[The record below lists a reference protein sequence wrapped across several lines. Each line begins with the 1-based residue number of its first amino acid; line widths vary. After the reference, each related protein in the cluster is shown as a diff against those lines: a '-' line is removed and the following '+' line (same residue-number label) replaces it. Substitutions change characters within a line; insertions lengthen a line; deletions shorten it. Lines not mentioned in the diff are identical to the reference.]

1 VREVPVPAY
10 RLGRKG
16 AGGPPWRIIIIAG
29 FVLAVG
35 AVVASLVWGFS
46 RGSSRNA
53 PLIEADARP
62 IKVRPDNP
70 GGLRVPNQDEL
81 IFDRNRGARPAT
93 QGGLAPEAE
102 KPRVDQLRAQ
112 LAERAAQEAARS
124 APPAAAPAP
133 AQPAAPPAAARH
145 APQAAAPATLTTP
158 APPATTSALTA
169 PSLPAPLPANAE
181 RFAPVADGRAQVQL
195 GALPSEAAARG
206 EWERLKRRAPEF
218 LGNRRASLTPLDR
231 EGQTTMYRIRT
242 GGFAD
247 AATARAFCEEMKTR
261 SIPCMVIGG

>member
-1 VREVPVPAY
+1 M
-10 RLGRKG
+10 
-16 AGGPPWRIIIIAG
+16 IIIAG
-29 FVLAVG
+29 SVLAMG
-35 AVVASLVWGFS
+35 TLVAALVWGFS

-81 IFDRNRGARPAT
+81 IFDRNRGARTAAPGA
-93 QGGLAPEAE
+93 LAPEAE

-124 APPAAAPAP
+124 APPSAAPAP
-133 AQPAAPPAAARH
+133 AQPTTPQAAPRS
-145 APQAAAPATLTTP
+145 APQAAAPTTP
-158 APPATTSALTA
+158 SAPATTSALTA
-169 PSLPAPLPANAE
+169 PSLPAPVPAAAE
-181 RFAPVADGRAQVQL
+181 RFAPVANGRAQVQL

-206 EWERLKRRAPEF
+206 EWDRLQKRVPEL
-218 LGNRRASLTPLDR
+218 LGNRRVTLAPFDR
-231 EGQTTMYRIRT
+231 EGQTTLYRIRT

>member
-1 VREVPVPAY
+1 M
-10 RLGRKG
+10 
-16 AGGPPWRIIIIAG
+16 IIIAG
-29 FVLAVG
+29 SVLAAG
-35 AVVASLVWGFS
+35 AVIAALVWGFS

-62 IKVRPDNP
+62 IKIRPDNP

-102 KPRVDQLRAQ
+102 RPRVDQLRAQ
-112 LAERAAQEAARS
+112 LAERAAQEAARN
-124 APPAAAPAP
+124 APPPSPAP
-133 AQPAAPPAAARH
+133 AQPAASATPQAAPRG
-145 APQAAAPATLTTP
+145 APQASAPATP
-158 APPATTSALTA
+158 APPATNSALNA
-169 PSLPAPLPANAE
+169 PSLPAPVPATAE
-181 RFAPVADGRAQVQL
+181 RFAPVANGRAQVQL
-195 GALPSEAAARG
+195 GALPSEAGARA
-206 EWERLKRRAPEF
+206 EWDRLQKRVPEL
-218 LGNRRASLTPLDR
+218 LGNRRVSLAPFDR
-231 EGQTTMYRIRT
+231 EGQTPLYRIRT

>member
-1 VREVPVPAY
+1 M
-10 RLGRKG
+10 
-16 AGGPPWRIIIIAG
+16 IIIAG
-29 FVLAVG
+29 SVLAVG
-35 AVVASLVWGFS
+35 AVIAALVWGFS
-46 RGSSRNA
+46 RGSTRNA

-93 QGGLAPEAE
+93 QGALAPEAE
-102 KPRVDQLRAQ
+102 KPRVDQLRQQ

-124 APPAAAPAP
+124 APPAATPAP
-133 AQPAAPPAAARH
+133 AQPAAPQAAARS
-145 APQAAAPATLTTP
+145 APQAAAPATP

-169 PSLPAPLPANAE
+169 PSLPAPVPANAE
-181 RFAPVADGRAQVQL
+181 RFAPVANGRAQVQL

-206 EWERLKRRAPEF
+206 EWERLQRRVPE
-218 LGNRRASLTPLDR
+218 LLSNRRVTLAPLDR
-231 EGQTTMYRIRT
+231 EGQTTMFRIRT

>member
-1 VREVPVPAY
+1 
-10 RLGRKG
+10 
-16 AGGPPWRIIIIAG
+16 
-29 FVLAVG
+29 
-35 AVVASLVWGFS
+35 
-46 RGSSRNA
+46 
-53 PLIEADARP
+53 DARP

-93 QGGLAPEAE
+93 PGGLAPEAE

-112 LAERAAQEAARS
+112 LAERAAQEAARA

-133 AQPAAPPAAARH
+133 APAAAQSASPPASARS
-145 APQAAAPATLTTP
+145 APQGAAPATP

-169 PSLPAPLPANAE
+169 PSLPAPVPANAE

-206 EWERLKRRAPEF
+206 EWERLQRRVPEF
-218 LGNRRASLTPLDR
+218 LGNRRVSLMPLDR

-247 AATARAFCEEMKTR
+247 AATARAFCDEMKTR

>member
-1 VREVPVPAY
+1 MM
-10 RLGRKG
+10 
-16 AGGPPWRIIIIAG
+16 IIAG
-29 FVLAVG
+29 SVLAAG
-35 AVVASLVWGFS
+35 AVIAALVWGFS

-62 IKVRPDNP
+62 IKIRPDNP

-81 IFDRNRGARPAT
+81 IFDRNRGARPAA

-102 KPRVDQLRAQ
+102 TPRVDQLRAQ
-112 LAERAAQEAARS
+112 LAERAAQEAARN
-124 APPAAAPAP
+124 APPPSPAP
-133 AQPAAPPAAARH
+133 AQPAAPAA
-145 APQAAAPATLTTP
+145 PSAPAT
-158 APPATTSALTA
+158 ASALSA
-169 PSLPAPLPANAE
+169 PSLPAPVPANAE
-181 RFAPVADGRAQVQL
+181 RFAPVANGRAQVQL

-206 EWERLKRRAPEF
+206 EWERLQKRVPEF
-218 LGNRRASLTPLDR
+218 LGNRRVTLAPFDR
-231 EGQTTMYRIRT
+231 EGQTTLYRIRT

>member
-1 VREVPVPAY
+1 M
-10 RLGRKG
+10 
-16 AGGPPWRIIIIAG
+16 IIIAG
-29 FVLAVG
+29 SVLAVG
-35 AVVASLVWGFS
+35 ALIAALVWGFS

-81 IFDRNRGARPAT
+81 IFDRNRGARSAT
-93 QGGLAPEAE
+93 SGGLAPEAE
-102 KPRVDQLRAQ
+102 NPRVDQLRAQ

-124 APPAAAPAP
+124 APPSAAPAP
-133 AQPAAPPAAARH
+133 MPTQPAAPQAAPRS
-145 APQAAAPATLTTP
+145 APQAAAPATP

-169 PSLPAPLPANAE
+169 PSLPAPVPSNAE
-181 RFAPVADGRAQVQL
+181 RFAPVANGRAQVQL
-195 GALPSEAAARG
+195 GSLPSEAAARG
-206 EWERLKRRAPEF
+206 EWDRLQKRVPEL
-218 LGNRRASLTPLDR
+218 LGNRRVSLAPFDR
-231 EGQTTMYRIRT
+231 EGQTTLYRIRT

-247 AATARAFCEEMKTR
+247 AATARAFCQEMKMR

>member
-1 VREVPVPAY
+1 M
-10 RLGRKG
+10 
-16 AGGPPWRIIIIAG
+16 IIIAG
-29 FVLAVG
+29 SVLAVG
-35 AVVASLVWGFS
+35 ALIAALVWGFS

-102 KPRVDQLRAQ
+102 NPRVDQLRAQ

-124 APPAAAPAP
+124 APPPAAP
-133 AQPAAPPAAARH
+133 AQPTAPQAAPRS
-145 APQAAAPATLTTP
+145 APQAAAPAAP

-169 PSLPAPLPANAE
+169 PSLPAPVPANAE
-181 RFAPVADGRAQVQL
+181 RFAPVANGRAQVQL

-206 EWERLKRRAPEF
+206 EWDRLQKRVPEL
-218 LGNRRASLTPLDR
+218 LGNRRVTLAPFDR
-231 EGQTTMYRIRT
+231 EGQTTLYRIRT

>member
-1 VREVPVPAY
+1 M
-10 RLGRKG
+10 
-16 AGGPPWRIIIIAG
+16 IIIAG
-29 FVLAVG
+29 SVLAAG
-35 AVVASLVWGFS
+35 AVIAALVWGFS

-62 IKVRPDNP
+62 IKIRPDNP

-81 IFDRNRGARPAT
+81 IFDRNRGARPAA

-102 KPRVDQLRAQ
+102 RPRVDQLRAQ
-112 LAERAAQEAARS
+112 LAERAAQEAARN
-124 APPAAAPAP
+124 APPPSPAP
-133 AQPAAPPAAARH
+133 AQPAAPATPS
-145 APQAAAPATLTTP
+145 APAT
-158 APPATTSALTA
+158 ASALNA
-169 PSLPAPLPANAE
+169 PSLPAPVPANAE
-181 RFAPVADGRAQVQL
+181 RFAPVANGRAQVQL

-206 EWERLKRRAPEF
+206 EWDRLQKRVPEL
-218 LGNRRASLTPLDR
+218 LGNRRVTLAPFDR
-231 EGQTTMYRIRT
+231 EGQTTLYRIRT

>member
-1 VREVPVPAY
+1 M
-10 RLGRKG
+10 
-16 AGGPPWRIIIIAG
+16 IIIAG
-29 FVLAVG
+29 SVLAAG
-35 AVVASLVWGFS
+35 AVIAALVWGFS
-46 RGSSRNA
+46 RGSTRNA

-81 IFDRNRGARPAT
+81 IFDRNRGARAT
-93 QGGLAPEAE
+93 APGALAPEAE
-102 KPRVDQLRAQ
+102 KPRVDQLRQQ

-124 APPAAAPAP
+124 APPAAPPAPAA
-133 AQPAAPPAAARH
+133 AQPAAPPAAART
-145 APQAAAPATLTTP
+145 PQPAAAPATP

-169 PSLPAPLPANAE
+169 PSLPAPVPATAD
-181 RFAPVADGRAQVQL
+181 RFAPIANGRAQVQL
-195 GALPSEAAARG
+195 GALPSEGAARG
-206 EWERLKRRAPEF
+206 EWERLQRRVPEF
-218 LGNRRASLTPLDR
+218 LGNRRVSLAPLDR

-247 AATARAFCEEMKTR
+247 AATARAFCDEMKTR

>member
-1 VREVPVPAY
+1 M
-10 RLGRKG
+10 
-16 AGGPPWRIIIIAG
+16 IIIAG
-29 FVLAVG
+29 SVLAAG
-35 AVVASLVWGFS
+35 AVIAALVWGFS

-81 IFDRNRGARPAT
+81 IFDRNRGARSAAP
-93 QGGLAPEAE
+93 GGLAPEAE
-102 KPRVDQLRAQ
+102 NPRVDQLRSQ
-112 LAERAAQEAARS
+112 LAERAAQEAARN
-124 APPAAAPAP
+124 APPPASPAP
-133 AQPAAPPAAARH
+133 AQS
-145 APQAAAPATLTTP
+145 AAPATP
-158 APPATTSALTA
+158 SAPATASALNA
-169 PSLPAPLPANAE
+169 PSLPAPVPAAAE
-181 RFAPVADGRAQVQL
+181 RFAPVPNGRAQVQL

-206 EWERLKRRAPEF
+206 EWDRLQKRVPEF
-218 LGNRRASLTPLDR
+218 LGNRRVSLAPFDR
-231 EGQTTMYRIRT
+231 EGQTPLYRIRT

>member
-1 VREVPVPAY
+1 
-10 RLGRKG
+10 
-16 AGGPPWRIIIIAG
+16 
-29 FVLAVG
+29 
-35 AVVASLVWGFS
+35 LVWGFS
-46 RGSSRNA
+46 RGSTRNA

-81 IFDRNRGARPAT
+81 IFDRNRGARAT
-93 QGGLAPEAE
+93 APGALAPEAE
-102 KPRVDQLRAQ
+102 KPRVDQLRQQ

-124 APPAAAPAP
+124 APPAAPPAPAA
-133 AQPAAPPAAARH
+133 AQPAAPPAAART
-145 APQAAAPATLTTP
+145 PQPAAAPATP

-169 PSLPAPLPANAE
+169 PSLPAPVPATAD
-181 RFAPVADGRAQVQL
+181 RFAPIANGRAQVQL
-195 GALPSEAAARG
+195 GALPSEGAARG
-206 EWERLKRRAPEF
+206 EWERLQRRVPEF
-218 LGNRRASLTPLDR
+218 LGNRRVSLAPLDR

-247 AATARAFCEEMKTR
+247 AATARAFCDEMKTR

>member
-16 AGGPPWRIIIIAG
+16 AGGPPWRMIIIAG
-29 FVLAVG
+29 SVLAVG
-35 AVVASLVWGFS
+35 AVIAALVWGFS

-81 IFDRNRGARPAT
+81 IFDRNRGGRPAT

-102 KPRVDQLRAQ
+102 KPRVDQLRSQ
-112 LAERAAQEAARS
+112 LAERAAQEAARN
-124 APPAAAPAP
+124 APPPSPAP
-133 AQPAAPPAAARH
+133 AQPAASATPQAAPRS
-145 APQAAAPATLTTP
+145 APQAAAPATP
-158 APPATTSALTA
+158 SAPATASALNA
-169 PSLPAPLPANAE
+169 PSLPAPVPSAE
-181 RFAPVADGRAQVQL
+181 RFAPVPNGRAQVQL
-195 GALPSEAAARG
+195 GALPSEASARG
-206 EWERLKRRAPEF
+206 EWDRLQKRVPEL
-218 LGNRRASLTPLDR
+218 LGNRRVSLAPLDR

>member
-1 VREVPVPAY
+1 M
-10 RLGRKG
+10 
-16 AGGPPWRIIIIAG
+16 IIIAG
-29 FVLAVG
+29 SVLAAGVLI
-35 AVVASLVWGFS
+35 AALVWGFS

-81 IFDRNRGARPAT
+81 IFDRNRGARSAT
-93 QGGLAPEAE
+93 SGGLAPEAE
-102 KPRVDQLRAQ
+102 SPRVDQLRAQ

-124 APPAAAPAP
+124 APPPAATAP
-133 AQPAAPPAAARH
+133 AQPAAPRS
-145 APQAAAPATLTTP
+145 APQAAAPATSVS
-158 APPATTSALTA
+158 PATSSALNA
-169 PSLPAPLPANAE
+169 PSLPAPVPSAE
-181 RFAPVADGRAQVQL
+181 RFAPVPNGRSQVQL

-206 EWERLKRRAPEF
+206 EWDRLQKRVPEL
-218 LGNRRASLTPLDR
+218 LGNRRVTLAPFDR
-231 EGQTTMYRIRT
+231 EGQTTLYRIRT

-261 SIPCMVIGG
+261 SIPCMAVGG

>member
-1 VREVPVPAY
+1 MREVPVPAY
-10 RLGRKG
+10 RLGRKTG
-16 AGGPPWRIIIIAG
+16 GGPPWRMIIIAG
-29 FVLAVG
+29 SVLAAG
-35 AVVASLVWGFS
+35 AVIAALVWGFS

-81 IFDRNRGARPAT
+81 IFDRNRGGRPAA

-124 APPAAAPAP
+124 APPATPTP
-133 AQPAAPPAAARH
+133 AQPAASA
-145 APQAAAPATLTTP
+145 APQAAPRGAPQTSAPATP
-158 APPATTSALTA
+158 AAPPATNSALNA
-169 PSLPAPLPANAE
+169 PSLPAPVPSNTE
-181 RFAPVADGRAQVQL
+181 RFAPVANGRAQVQL
-195 GALPSEAAARG
+195 GSLPSEAAARG
-206 EWERLKRRAPEF
+206 EWERLQKRVPEL
-218 LGNRRASLTPLDR
+218 LGNRRVTLAPFDR
-231 EGQTTMYRIRT
+231 EGQTTLYRIRT

-261 SIPCMVIGG
+261 SIPCMAVGG

>member
-1 VREVPVPAY
+1 M
-10 RLGRKG
+10 
-16 AGGPPWRIIIIAG
+16 IIIAG
-29 FVLAVG
+29 SVLAVG
-35 AVVASLVWGFS
+35 ALIAALVWGFS
-46 RGSSRNA
+46 RGSTRNA

-81 IFDRNRGARPAT
+81 IFDRNRGARPAAP
-93 QGGLAPEAE
+93 GHLAPEAE

-124 APPAAAPAP
+124 APPPTAPATAPAP
-133 AQPAAPPAAARH
+133 AQPAAPQAAARSV
-145 APQAAAPATLTTP
+145 PQAAAPAAT

-169 PSLPAPLPANAE
+169 PSLPAPVPATAE
-181 RFAPVADGRAQVQL
+181 RFAPVANGRAQVQL

-206 EWERLKRRAPEF
+206 EWDRLQKRVPEL
-218 LGNRRASLTPLDR
+218 LGNRRVTLAPFDR
-231 EGQTTMYRIRT
+231 EGQTTLYRIRT

>member
-1 VREVPVPAY
+1 M
-10 RLGRKG
+10 
-16 AGGPPWRIIIIAG
+16 IIIAG
-29 FVLAVG
+29 SVLAVG
-35 AVVASLVWGFS
+35 ALIAALVWGFS

-102 KPRVDQLRAQ
+102 NPRVDQLRQQ

-124 APPAAAPAP
+124 APPPAAP
-133 AQPAAPPAAARH
+133 AQPAAPQAAPRS
-145 APQAAAPATLTTP
+145 APQATAPAAP

-169 PSLPAPLPANAE
+169 PSLPAPVPANAE
-181 RFAPVADGRAQVQL
+181 RFAPVANGRAQVQL

-206 EWERLKRRAPEF
+206 EWDRLQKRVPEL
-218 LGNRRASLTPLDR
+218 LGNRRVSLAPFDR
-231 EGQTTMYRIRT
+231 EGQTTLYRIRT

-247 AATARAFCEEMKTR
+247 AATARAFCDEMKTR
-261 SIPCMVIGG
+261 SIPCMVVGG